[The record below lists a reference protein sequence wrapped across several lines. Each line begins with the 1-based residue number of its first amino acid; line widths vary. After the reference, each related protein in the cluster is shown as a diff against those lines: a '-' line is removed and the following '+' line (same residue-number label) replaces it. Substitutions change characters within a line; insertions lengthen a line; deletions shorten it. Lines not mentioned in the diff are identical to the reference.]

1 MYFFTINQKEKK
13 SKHKD
18 AFCAEVICCVYLKKK
33 KMLKVQHR
41 LINLGTIFLG
51 HFHCKKETK
60 NMQLTMLLFQQRLW
74 RVHLINKSKKKYVL
88 NY

>member
-13 SKHKD
+13 SKQKD

-33 KMLKVQHR
+33 KKMLKVQHR
-41 LINLGTIFLG
+41 LMNLGTIFLG
-51 HFHCKKETK
+51 HFHCTKKTN

-74 RVHLINKSKKKYVL
+74 RVHLINKSEKK
-88 NY
+88 NMC